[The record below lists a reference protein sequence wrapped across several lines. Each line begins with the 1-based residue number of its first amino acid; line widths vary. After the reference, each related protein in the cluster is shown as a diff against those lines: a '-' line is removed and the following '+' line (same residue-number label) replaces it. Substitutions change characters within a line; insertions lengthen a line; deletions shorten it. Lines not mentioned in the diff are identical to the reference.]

1 MLIYKK
7 IKLNLII
14 LITLIIILDQFTKN
28 YINYNISDFLNNNYY
43 LFKIDLVRNYGAA
56 FNLFDGNRLFLS
68 LISILSS
75 IVLIYIIFTNNQL
88 TALSLYGLSLIL
100 AGSIGNGID
109 RIIYG
114 FVIDFINLTFINFP
128 VFNIADISINI
139 GFFLILYFLVKYKK

>member
-14 LITLIIILDQFTKN
+14 LIILIIILDQFTKN

-43 LFKIDLVRNYGAA
+43 LFKIDFVRNYGAA

-75 IVLIYIIFTNNQL
+75 IVLIYIIFTKNQL
-88 TALSLYGLSLIL
+88 TTLSLYGLSLIL

-114 FVIDFINLTFINFP
+114 FVIDFINLNFISFP
-128 VFNIADISINI
+128 VFNIADISINL
-139 GFFLILYFLVKYKK
+139 GFVLLINNIISNKK